1 MPSIFA
7 SAGRAGVV
15 VDASVGEGIIVGAD
29 VGIAV
34 GIVVDRGVL
43 VGSGV
48 SVGTLRGSSTDEV
61 CGTAANTGLG
71 SCCWLRIR

>member
-7 SAGRAGVV
+7 SAGRVGAVVGVG
-15 VDASVGEGIIVGAD
+15 VGEGKNVGRA
-29 VGIAV
+29 VGDAV
-34 GIVVDRGVL
+34 GIVKDHGVL

-48 SVGTLRGSSTDEV
+48 SVGTFRASSTDDV

-71 SCCWLRIR
+71 SC